1 MKQLFIKTTNYGLTD
16 NQHKGGTMYG
26 KIIDGNLQIAGS
38 VITTDKGF
46 ISNPTIEQLIE
57 LGYKE
62 IEYTEKPQYDK
73 EEEKLKEVYTDGD
86 KITVSYEKVALT
98 DEEHNAVIQAEIVE
112 EENKITARNIRNA
125 IKGDSF
131 ALGKIDEVEN
141 NIAQL
146 RAKIREIANE
156 E

>member
-1 MKQLFIKTTNYGLTD
+1 MK
-16 NQHKGGTMYG
+16 YG
-26 KIIDGNLQIAGS
+26 KIIDGKLQIAGQ
-38 VITTDKGF
+38 IIKTDKGF
-46 ISNPTIEQLIE
+46 ISNPTTEQLIE

-62 IEYTEKPQYDK
+62 IEYTEKPTYDK
-73 EEEKLKEVYTDGD
+73 EEEKLQEVYTDGD

-98 DEEHNAVIQAEIVE
+98 DEEHNVIIQAEIVAE
-112 EENKITARNIRNA
+112 EQKITARNIRNA

-141 NIAQL
+141 NIAEL
-146 RAKIREIANE
+146 RAKLREVPQIE